1 MPQALLLMKAPGL
14 SRQITSRPGT
24 MLGNLLNEVS
34 SDRQAVQEL
43 YLKTLSRRPNRKEL
57 ATNLKYIQQVG
68 NRAEAFEDILW
79 ALINTSEFKTR
90 N

>member
-1 MPQALLLMKAPGL
+1 MNAPGL

-57 ATNLKYIQQVG
+57 AKQT
-68 NRAEAFEDILW
+68 
-79 ALINTSEFKTR
+79 
-90 N
+90 

>member
-1 MPQALLLMKAPGL
+1 
-14 SRQITSRPGT
+14 
-24 MLGNLLNEVS
+24 MLGNLLSEVS
-34 SDRQAVQEL
+34 NNRQALQEL

-57 ATNLKYIQQVG
+57 ATNLQYIQQID
-68 NRAEAFEDILW
+68 NRGEAFEDIFW